1 MAPVT
6 LASLV
11 EGFFLGWLERD
22 RKASPHTVAA
32 YRDAFRLFF
41 TWLEAGRGVAATDA
55 SIADV
60 TADNVNAFLVS
71 LEDDRGCSPATVNCR
86 LTAFQSF
93 ARYAARRDP
102 GRLAQYGAIAEVPRR
117 KQRRREVDY
126 LTPEEV
132 GWLIECCDPGSA
144 TELMVAMLYNTGAR
158 VSELVSLTGD
168 DVRVVP
174 SGRCHVHFL
183 GKGRKDRTLPMWED
197 TSKLLVDFMRENG
210 VRGGDYVFRGRNVD
224 HLTRSGARSRIDAVA
239 AKAAALHSELR
250 SKRISPHTFRHACAM
265 AMLYAGV
272 DIATV
277 AIWLGHESVNTTHK
291 YVITNMAVKEEALAK
306 TRAAF
311 GLEQKTRV
319 ARYKASADV
328 LEFLNSL

>member
-1 MAPVT
+1 MTAVT

-11 EGFFLGWLERD
+11 EGFFLGWLGRD
-22 RKASPHTVAA
+22 RKASPNTIAA

-41 TWLEAGRGVAATDA
+41 EWLEADRGVAATSA
-55 SIADV
+55 SVADV
-60 TADNVNAFLVS
+60 AAGNVSAFLAS
-71 LEDDRGCSPATVNCR
+71 LEEDRGCSPATVNCR

-93 ARYAARRDP
+93 ARYAARRDLD
-102 GRLAQYGAIAEVPRR
+102 RLAQYRAITEIPRR

-132 GWLIECCDPGSA
+132 GWLLGCCEPGSA

-158 VSELVSLTGD
+158 ISELVTLTGD

-174 SGRCHVHFL
+174 GGRCHVHFL

-197 TSKLLVDFMRENG
+197 TSRLLIEYMRDGG
-210 VRGGDYVFRGRNVD
+210 VCGGDYVFKGRNVD
-224 HLTRSGARSRIDAVA
+224 HLTRSGARSRIDAVV
-239 AKAAALHSELR
+239 AKAAASHPELKSR
-250 SKRISPHTFRHACAM
+250 SISPHTFRHACAM

-291 YVITNMAVKEEALAK
+291 YVVTNMAAKEEALAK
-306 TRAAF
+306 VRASF
-311 GLEQKTRV
+311 GLGTTAQA
-319 ARYKASADV
+319 ARYKAPADV